1 MLFTI
6 AQIWDMDMHI
16 ITIITRVT
24 VEEADI
30 IMAPE
35 TNLITVA
42 VDTVIVDG
50 EDATIIVRGK
60 QKTATDK
67 FFNLNNIY

>member
-1 MLFTI
+1 
-6 AQIWDMDMHI
+6 MHI

-24 VEEADI
+24 VEADI

-42 VDTVIVDG
+42 VDTIIMDG
-50 EDATIIVRGK
+50 EGATIIIVRGK
-60 QKTATDK
+60 QKNSNRQI
-67 FFNLNNIY
+67 F

>member
-1 MLFTI
+1 
-6 AQIWDMDMHI
+6 MDMHI

-35 TNLITVA
+35 INLMTVA
-42 VDTVIVDG
+42 VDTVIMDG

-60 QKTATDK
+60 QKTAIDK
-67 FFNLNNIY
+67 FFNLNNICIDIYSK